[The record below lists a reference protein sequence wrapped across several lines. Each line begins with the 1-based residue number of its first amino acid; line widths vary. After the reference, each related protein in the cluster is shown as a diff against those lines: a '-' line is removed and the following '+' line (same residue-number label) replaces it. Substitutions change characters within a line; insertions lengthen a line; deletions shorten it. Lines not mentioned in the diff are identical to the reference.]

1 MNSGE
6 KNSLSGRKRKSL
18 HTDDDEELPSKR
30 ARSSKEE
37 IRSCSSKKDRR
48 GKRIYLCSSDEC
60 TNQAVNGGLC
70 IRHGAKRTL
79 CSAAKDVQIQVT
91 KEDFVL
97 CMHRSRRNNAAQ
109 KGAQSS
115 REARNMRQAWGTR
128 FIVTVC

>member
-18 HTDDDEELPSKR
+18 HTDDDEELPSKI

-79 CSAAKDVQIQVT
+79 CSAAKDVQIQVF
-91 KEDFVL
+91 KEECVL
-97 CMHRSRRNNAAQ
+97 DMGHRSRRNDAAQ
-109 KGAQSS
+109 KGAQ
-115 REARNMRQAWGTR
+115 
-128 FIVTVC
+128 